1 MENKKSKIIIA
12 LVSIIIFIQIA
23 YISYSYLQDRQTFDN
38 TVDITVGFIKLTKID
53 NVWTY
58 TSTGID
64 INDERGA
71 ETLTVNN
78 ITSTG
83 KLRPGDQYTKNVT
96 VKNTGDLSA
105 NVKINPNLSP
115 DILAME
121 DTETPPN
128 KLFLLKVE
136 NVTTTGVTPAPA
148 ITNNNGIYELKNIN
162 PNGEVSF
169 NIVFEVNKN
178 YTEKNGSSDKTVSS
192 KLFSVVVDGVQ
203 TNAPFPNN

>member
-115 DILAME
+115 DLLAME

-169 NIVFEVNKN
+169 NIVFEVNKD
-178 YTEKNGSSDKTVSS
+178 YTEKNGSSDKPVSS